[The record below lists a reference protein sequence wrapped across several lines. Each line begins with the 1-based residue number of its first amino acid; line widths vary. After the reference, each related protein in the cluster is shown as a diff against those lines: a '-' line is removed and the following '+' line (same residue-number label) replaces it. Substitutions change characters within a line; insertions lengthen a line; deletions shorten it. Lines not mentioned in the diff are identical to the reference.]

1 MRTGLREA
9 RKYLLILNFNN
20 MGKLYD
26 RLQKQLKS
34 EEYKKDAEDC
44 LKIYE
49 KLKEM
54 NNGSVWE
61 SSWNPLT
68 TVKFVGTYPN
78 SERIYK
84 PSKEG
89 YVFLKGIEEKK
100 EREAGV
106 RYISVQIA
114 IMSHLSDAQELIQ
127 MGAEGRLRANN
138 HINFAKQL
146 VLTYP
151 DTSIKVSEN
160 ELNEL
165 WKKTM

>member
-1 MRTGLREA
+1 
-9 RKYLLILNFNN
+9 

-54 NNGSVWE
+54 NKGSVWNLQWQQLVDTHFKGFP
-61 SSWNPLT
+61 SDD
-68 TVKFVGTYPN
+68 
-78 SERIYK
+78 RRYK
-84 PSKEG
+84 PSKMG
-89 YVFLKGIEEKK
+89 YVFLKGIEEKQ
-100 EREAGV
+100 ERKAGV
-106 RYISVQIA
+106 RYISVQMS
-114 IMSHLSDAQELIQ
+114 IMSHLSDAQDLLNTY
-127 MGAEGRLRANN
+127 GGNYPRKSVDKY
-138 HINFAKQL
+138 INFAKQL

-151 DTSIKVSEN
+151 DTSIEVSEN

-165 WKKTM
+165 WEKTME

>member
-1 MRTGLREA
+1 
-9 RKYLLILNFNN
+9 

-54 NNGSVWE
+54 NNGKVWE

-84 PSKEG
+84 PSQEG
-89 YVFLKGIEEKK
+89 YVFLKGIEKKK
-100 EREAGV
+100 EREAVV
-106 RYISVQIA
+106 RYIPVQMA
-114 IMSHLSDAQELIQ
+114 IMSHLSDAKELIQ

-151 DTSIKVSEN
+151 DTSIEVSEN

>member
-84 PSKEG
+84 PSKERLLG
-89 YVFLKGIEEKK
+89 MSYKTRMGNRMENSGLKIIYLDIMVKDRFVTQIPYPHCTLFPIDSEELKNFVLEKRPSLKNKDFRIEF
-100 EREAGV
+100 
-106 RYISVQIA
+106 S
-114 IMSHLSDAQELIQ
+114 
-127 MGAEGRLRANN
+127 NN
-138 HINFAKQL
+138 
-146 VLTYP
+146 
-151 DTSIKVSEN
+151 KV
-160 ELNEL
+160 
-165 WKKTM
+165 K

>member
-1 MRTGLREA
+1 
-9 RKYLLILNFNN
+9 

-26 RLQKQLKS
+26 RLQKQLKI
-34 EEYKKDAEDC
+34 EEYKQDAEDC

-54 NNGSVWE
+54 NNGSVWD

-84 PSKEG
+84 PSQEG

-106 RYISVQIA
+106 RYISVQMA
-114 IMSHLSDAQELIQ
+114 IMSHLSDAQELLEIGVLKQDIQ
-127 MGAEGRLRANN
+127 NK
-138 HINFAKQL
+138 INFAKQL

-151 DTSIKVSEN
+151 DTTIEVSEN

-165 WKKTM
+165 WKQTIK

>member
-1 MRTGLREA
+1 
-9 RKYLLILNFNN
+9 

-26 RLQKQLKS
+26 RLQKQLKI
-34 EEYKKDAEDC
+34 EEYKQDAEDC

-61 SSWNPLT
+61 SSWSPLT
-68 TVKFVGTYPN
+68 TVKFVGTYHN

-84 PSKEG
+84 PSQEG
-89 YVFLKGIEEKK
+89 YVFLKGIEKKK

-106 RYISVQIA
+106 RYIPVQMA
-114 IMSHLSDAQELIQ
+114 IISHLSDAQAC
-127 MGAEGRLRANN
+127 MGLGGKYGWGGYNR

-151 DTSIKVSEN
+151 DTTIEVSEN

-165 WKKTM
+165 WKKTIQ